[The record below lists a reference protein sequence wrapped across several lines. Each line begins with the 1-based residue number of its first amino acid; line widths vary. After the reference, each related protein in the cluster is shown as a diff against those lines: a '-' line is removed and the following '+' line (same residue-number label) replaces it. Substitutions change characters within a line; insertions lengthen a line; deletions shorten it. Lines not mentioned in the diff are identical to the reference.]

1 MKQKAPMFVSP
12 AQNFVSSVQNRLPR
26 APPLCTGHAF
36 RPLVHTKHPISS
48 TRLLKLKSQGGSH
61 ALDSQRFANNPLRKK
76 CRGFCVSGSVS
87 AICLPPLPKSLP
99 LRVKPMKVRAATEKH
114 TLHRATPSRGS
125 CGYCA
130 SRLEAHIKSPEG
142 IFVLHPGSGNMPQ
155 AHFRPSMRSSVLQE
169 LKHRRHRSHFPL
181 RRPGWRLTA

>member
-12 AQNFVSSVQNRLPR
+12 AQNFVSSVQNRPPPCPPFVHRPCFSAPR
-26 APPLCTGHAF
+26 AH
-36 RPLVHTKHPISS
+36 KHPLSS

-61 ALDSQRFANNPLRKK
+61 ALDSQRFANNPLRFLR
-76 CRGFCVSGSVS
+76 RGFCVSGSVS
-87 AICLPPLPKSLP
+87 AICSPPLPKSLP

-114 TLHRATPSRGS
+114 TLHRPTPSRGS

-155 AHFRPSMRSSVLQE
+155 ARFRPCMDKTVLQL
-169 LKHRRHRSHFPL
+169 LKDRGL
-181 RRPGWRLTA
+181 WPGLMR